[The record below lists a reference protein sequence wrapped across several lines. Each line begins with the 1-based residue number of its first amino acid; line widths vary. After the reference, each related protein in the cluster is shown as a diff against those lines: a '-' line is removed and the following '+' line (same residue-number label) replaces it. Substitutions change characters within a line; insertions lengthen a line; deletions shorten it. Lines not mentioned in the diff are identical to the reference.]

1 MSRYIYSSLDEWIAK
16 DVIPFS
22 LDSVDQFNAAVDRLL
37 QALGPVHILG
47 IGEALHGGEEFLILR
62 NRLFHRLVERH
73 GFTAIAIESSYPR
86 GWLVN
91 DYVAGVGQASSYD
104 DVKDAGIS
112 HGFGPIEAN
121 RELVEWMRQYNVG
134 RERKLRFYGFDSP
147 TEMTG
152 ADSPRQLLHAALD
165 YLESMDAEAAA
176 GRRRRIDELLG
187 DEAAW
192 ANPGATF
199 DASKS
204 IGLSP
209 AATSLRIET
218 ADLITTLRLRRPEF
232 ISKSSADQHR
242 EAEHRATQAR
252 WVLDYHALLAR
263 TDKSRVADAL
273 GTRDA
278 MMAENLQHAMEQES
292 GGRVLAFAHNGHL
305 KRGKM
310 EWQWGPDRIVWWPAG
325 AQLAATIG
333 DEYAV
338 IGAALGSSQ
347 DNGVPPPG
355 AGSIEDHLT
364 KAAGPARFLTTHR
377 RRAVSPEVLGALP
390 ARAGPWKN
398 LSYFPFTAA
407 SVSDFDAWVALD
419 HATYQRGG
427 KPLPK

>member
-1 MSRYIYSSLDEWIAK
+1 MSGYIYSSFGEWIEK
-16 DVIPFS
+16 DAIPFS
-22 LDSVDQFNAAVDRLL
+22 LDSPDQFNAAVDRLM
-37 QALGPVHILG
+37 QALGPMRILG

-62 NRLFHRLVERH
+62 NRLFERLVERH

-91 DYVAGVGQASSYD
+91 DYVAGIGQATSYD

-112 HGFGPIEAN
+112 HGFGPVEAN
-121 RELVEWMRQYNVG
+121 RELVEWMRRYNTG
-134 RERKLRFYGFDSP
+134 RDRKLRFYGFDSP

-165 YLESMDAEAAA
+165 YLKSVGAA
-176 GRRRRIDELLG
+176 RTERWKRVDELLG

-192 ANPGATF
+192 ADPGATF

-218 ADLITTLRLRRPEF
+218 EELIATLRLRRPEF
-232 ISKSSADQHR
+232 ISKSGADRYR

-252 WVLDYHALLAR
+252 WLLDYHAILAR
-263 TDKSRVADAL
+263 TDQSRVADAL
-273 GTRDA
+273 GMRDA
-278 MMAENLQHAMEQES
+278 MMAENLLYAMEQEN

-310 EWQWGPDRIVWWPAG
+310 EWQWGPDKIIWWPAG
-325 AQLAATIG
+325 SQLAAAIG
-333 DEYAV
+333 DDYSV
-338 IGAALGSSQ
+338 IGAALGSSE

-355 AGSIEDHLT
+355 VGSIEGHLT
-364 KAAGPARFLTTHR
+364 AAGRLFIPTHR
-377 RRAVSPEVLGALP
+377 RRAVSTEVLKALP

-398 LSYFPFTAA
+398 LSYFPFTDA

-419 HATYQRGG
+419 HVTYQRGG
-427 KPLPK
+427 KPLPKG